1 MKVCPYCGKKIP
13 DDNNN
18 IYCPFCNEIVDENVL
33 LSMKIE
39 EKLQKESPAKQKPV
53 KEKKSEP
60 VKKKIR
66 YSDDDFDTVKLSDDK
81 KPYAQIILLV
91 LAVLAAIAYFLI
103 K

>member
-39 EKLQKESPAKQKPV
+39 KLQKEKPEEKVTVKQK
-53 KEKKSEP
+53 KSDP
-60 VKKKIR
+60 VKKKLR
-66 YSDDDFDTVKLSDDK
+66 YDDDDFDTVKVSSDK

-91 LAVLAAIAYFLI
+91 VVVAAVAAYFLM